1 VNKDLNTI
9 LKTPGNFLYFWLENY
24 DSILEK
30 KDKEIFAE
38 YYKNWI
44 PNFNFALRE
53 HYTKQMKELLS
64 ILSQG
69 KFEILEVGCGCGT
82 ESIFMS
88 MLGHNVHGIEIN
100 SERLNLADSRKN
112 YMKSVFPDL
121 PINLSF
127 SNSSFFEERFEKKFD
142 IVWLEQ
148 AFHHIEPRDE
158 FINKVSNL
166 VKDDGFL
173 IFSEANACNP
183 LIQLLL
189 YKKRGFKTIKLFK
202 DDNGKNHLYGDE
214 RIISLNRL
222 FKLFK
227 KKGFLKHSQ
236 SYFSVFPSTFLAK
249 NPSLINFDKFFPS
262 FLNRNYNLILKKS
275 SS

>member
-1 VNKDLNTI
+1 MNKDLNTI
-9 LKTPGNFLYFWLENY
+9 LKHREILHFWLENY

-30 KDKEIFAE
+30 KDKDIFAE

-44 PNFNFALRE
+44 PNFNFAPKRALHETNERTSF
-53 HYTKQMKELLS
+53 YPFA
-64 ILSQG
+64 G

-100 SERLNLADSRKN
+100 SERLNLADNRKN
-112 YMKSVFPDL
+112 YMKSMFPDL

-127 SNSSFFEERFEKKFD
+127 SNSSFLTKDLKKFD

-148 AFHHIEPRDE
+148 AFHHIEPREE
-158 FINKVSNL
+158 FINKISNL

-173 IFSEANACNP
+173 IFSEANARNP

-189 YKKRGFKTIKLFK
+189 YKSLNNKIFK
-202 DDNGKNHLYGDE
+202 DNDGKNHLYGDE

-222 FKLFK
+222 L
-227 KKGFLKHSQ
+227 
-236 SYFSVFPSTFLAK
+236 V
-249 NPSLINFDKFFPS
+249 I
-262 FLNRNYNLILKKS
+262 
-275 SS
+275 